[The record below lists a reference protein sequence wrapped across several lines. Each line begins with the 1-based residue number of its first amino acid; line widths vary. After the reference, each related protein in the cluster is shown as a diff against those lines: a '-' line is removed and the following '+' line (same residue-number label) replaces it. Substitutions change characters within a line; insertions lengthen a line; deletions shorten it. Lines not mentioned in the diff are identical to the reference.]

1 MGGPRD
7 HHTKRCKPIR
17 ERQISYDF
25 TYIWTFEKMIQ
36 MNLFAKQKHTPRH
49 RKQTC
54 GYQRRKG
61 GGKR

>member
-17 ERQISYDF
+17 ERQIPYDF

-49 RKQTC
+49 RKQIC

>member
-36 MNLFAKQKHTPRH
+36 MNLFAKQKQTHRH
-49 RKQTC
+49 GKQIC
-54 GYQRRKG
+54 DYQRGKG
-61 GGKR
+61 MEEE